1 MTKCNLFEPINIKT
15 KVYNWVKDINLALYT
30 SQCFQIKIGMGSL
43 TSRWTKTSS
52 LAKLVFSQSTIE
64 PVFNNTTLKLVINH
78 TFLESISNCTIQ
90 EHIHT
95 NQEHNHT
102 NEEFNHTNKESNHA
116 YKEFNHANEEF
127 NHANEEFN
135 HAYEEFN
142 QANEEFNHDNE
153 EFNQASL
160 ELDQT
165 NPEPV
170 SNYTYLD
177 PVSNYTDP
185 EPLPHHANFS
195 VFFYMCIL
203 MLVSNMATSTLRSYR
218 KSLPFLRINQILLLN
233 GYLVEVFNI
242 FTTHLVILTNCL
254 YSRAGHFLTLFKLL
268 LSSLIKPYR
277 VPEQSQC
284 YSPH

>member
-1 MTKCNLFEPINIKT
+1 
-15 KVYNWVKDINLALYT
+15 
-30 SQCFQIKIGMGSL
+30 MGSP

-64 PVFNNTTLKLVINH
+64 PGFNNTTLKLVLNH
-78 TFLESISNCTIQ
+78 TFLESISNHTIQ
-90 EHIHT
+90 ERNHA
-95 NQEHNHT
+95 NQ
-102 NEEFNHTNKESNHA
+102 EFNHTNQ
-116 YKEFNHANEEF
+116 EFNHANEEF

-135 HAYEEFN
+135 HANEEFN
-142 QANEEFNHDNE
+142 HANEEFNHANQEFNHANE
-153 EFNQASL
+153 EFNHANL
-160 ELDQT
+160 ELDQA

-177 PVSNYTDP
+177 PVSNYTDT
-185 EPLPHHANFS
+185 EPLPHHANFG

-254 YSRAGHFLTLFKLL
+254 CVGLGMRSDF
-268 LSSLIKPYR
+268 IQ
-277 VPEQSQC
+277 VVC
-284 YSPH
+284 

>member
-1 MTKCNLFEPINIKT
+1 
-15 KVYNWVKDINLALYT
+15 
-30 SQCFQIKIGMGSL
+30 MGSP

-64 PVFNNTTLKLVINH
+64 PVFNNTTLKLVLNH
-78 TFLESISNCTIQ
+78 TFLESISNHTNQEFNHNNQEFNHTNQ

-95 NQEHNHT
+95 NVEHNHT
-102 NEEFNHTNKESNHA
+102 NQEYNHANQEFNYT
-116 YKEFNHANEEF
+116 NEEF
-127 NHANEEFN
+127 NHAN
-135 HAYEEFN
+135 
-142 QANEEFNHDNE
+142 
-153 EFNQASL
+153 L
-160 ELDQT
+160 ELDQA

-177 PVSNYTDP
+177 PVSNYTDT
-185 EPLPHHANFS
+185 EPLPHHANFG

-254 YSRAGHFLTLFKLL
+254 CVGLGMRSDF
-268 LSSLIKPYR
+268 IQ
-277 VPEQSQC
+277 VVC
-284 YSPH
+284 

>member
-64 PVFNNTTLKLVINH
+64 PVFNNTTLKLVLNH
-78 TFLESISNCTIQ
+78 TFLESNSNHTNQEFNHNNQEFNHTNQ

-95 NQEHNHT
+95 NVEHNHT
-102 NEEFNHTNKESNHA
+102 NQEYNHANQEFNYTNEEFNHANQEFNHTNKE
-116 YKEFNHANEEF
+116 FNHANLDF
-127 NHANEEFN
+127 DQSN
-135 HAYEEFN
+135 
-142 QANEEFNHDNE
+142 
-153 EFNQASL
+153 S
-160 ELDQT
+160 EL
-165 NPEPV
+165 V

-177 PVSNYTDP
+177 PVSNYTDR
-185 EPLPHHANFS
+185 EPLPHHANFG

-242 FTTHLVILTNCL
+242 FVNHLVILTACMRGL
-254 YSRAGHFLTLFKLL
+254 VRSDLFQ
-268 LSSLIKPYR
+268 
-277 VPEQSQC
+277 VAC
-284 YSPH
+284 